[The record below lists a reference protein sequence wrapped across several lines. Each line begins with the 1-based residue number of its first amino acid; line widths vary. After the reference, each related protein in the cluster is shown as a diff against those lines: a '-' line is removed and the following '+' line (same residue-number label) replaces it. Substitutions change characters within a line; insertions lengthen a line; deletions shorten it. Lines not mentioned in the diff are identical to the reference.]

1 MSAAGGG
8 AGPGRARRC
17 RVTGSRAGLLGRRG
31 HAFWAGAGGS
41 LPTPALRAAKRRLP
55 AVPPQPSTPPPQ
67 LFDDTSAAARL
78 ADPVS
83 SFAVAYGS
91 SLATQGKQLVDRN
104 VSAARGG
111 AALGHSPLPPP
122 GGDPPSLSP
131 PRQIDRFIPVTRLK
145 YYFAVDTLYV
155 GRKLGL
161 LLFPFLHQDWQ
172 LRYQQDTPVAPRF
185 DINAPDLYIPVMAF
199 ITYILVAGLALGTQN
214 RFSPDLLGLQASSA
228 LAWLIVEVLAVLLS
242 LYLVTVNTDLTT
254 IDLVAFSGYKYVGMI
269 VGLVAGLL
277 FGKTGY
283 FLLLSWCCL
292 SIFVFMIRTLR
303 LKILSEAVAEGVLV
317 QGTKN
322 QLRMYL
328 TMAVAGLQPIFMYW
342 LTFHLVR

>member
-8 AGPGRARRC
+8 SRPGRAPAQRRPPAPPLFED
-17 RVTGSRAGLLGRRG
+17 TSRA
-31 HAFWAGAGGS
+31 AA
-41 LPTPALRAAKRRLP
+41 PA
-55 AVPPQPSTPPPQ
+55 
-67 LFDDTSAAARL
+67 
-78 ADPVS
+78 PVS
-83 SFAVAYGS
+83 SLAAAYGS
-91 SLATQGKQLVDRN
+91 SLASQGKALVDRN
-104 VSAARGG
+104 IERLV
-111 AALGHSPLPPP
+111 
-122 GGDPPSLSP
+122 
-131 PRQIDRFIPVTRLK
+131 PVGRLK
-145 YYFAVDTLYV
+145 YYFAVDSLYV
-155 GRKLGL
+155 GRKLGR
-161 LLFPFLHQDWQ
+161 LLFPFLHQVQ
-172 LRYQQDTPVAPRF
+172 YQQDRPVAPRL
-185 DINAPDLYIPVMAF
+185 DVNAPDLYIPVMAF

-228 LAWLIVEVLAVLLS
+228 LAWLIVEVLAILLG

-303 LKILSEAVAEGVLV
+303 LKILSEAAAEGVLV
-317 QGTKN
+317 RGAKN

-328 TMAVAGLQPIFMYW
+328 TMAVAGLQPLFMYW